1 MLWVISLCCTEENLR
16 KREHE
21 TEETIDKR
29 LGLARGE
36 IAFGMEK
43 GNFDAVVAISS
54 SDQGFDDTINLIS
67 DWYPMINFDE
77 EEEK

>member
-1 MLWVISLCCTEENLR
+1 MLAENNLR
-16 KREHE
+16 KRERE
-21 TEETIDKR
+21 TDETIDKR

-43 GNFDAVVAISS
+43 GNFDAVVAVSS
-54 SDQGFDDTINLIS
+54 ADQGFDDSINLIS
-67 DWYPMINFDE
+67 EWYPMINFDE